1 MHHQAPPRNAR
12 TGRNWHHLLIELLG
26 NAETARAQSQAQVD
40 LTRARTEATQAKTAV
55 MSEHSRLYVEK
66 MERLVAM
73 VGKQNDL
80 IFKYGME
87 VANYEG
93 QVGEEN
99 CVKMLKHLV

>member
-1 MHHQAPPRNAR
+1 
-12 TGRNWHHLLIELLG
+12 
-26 NAETARAQSQAQVD
+26 
-40 LTRARTEATQAKTAV
+40 
-55 MSEHSRLYVEK
+55 

-87 VANYEG
+87 LANYEG

-99 CVKMLKHLV
+99 CVKMLEHLVQECSCLKDKLDKQLNDHIEQGDN